1 MVVHTTIEAFTRLIE
16 QKSAFGVWL
25 GMTLEAV
32 GAGTA
37 RMRLPYREEFL
48 RPGGAIHGP
57 IIMAIADY
65 AMYAALMGLSPR
77 GENGVTSNLNMYF
90 LKKSS
95 GKDLI
100 ADARTVRGGARTSV
114 IEVSVYSDGDDD
126 PVAFVTGTYVI
137 PSD

>member
-1 MVVHTTIEAFTRLIE
+1 MAVHITVEDFGRLIE

-25 GMTLEAV
+25 GMKLEEV

-57 IIMAIADY
+57 IIMAVADY
-65 AMYAALMGLSPR
+65 AMYAALMGLHPR

-90 LKKSS
+90 LRKSS

-100 ADARTVRGGARTSV
+100 AEARTVRGGNRVSV
-114 IEVSVYSDGDDD
+114 IEVCVYADDEDD
-126 PVAFVTGTYVI
+126 PVALVTGTYFI
-137 PSD
+137 PND

>member
-1 MVVHTTIEAFTRLIE
+1 MEVHITVEEFDRLID

-25 GMTLEAV
+25 GMKLEAV

-37 RMRLPYREEFL
+37 RMRLPYREEFM

-57 IIMAIADY
+57 IIMAVADY
-65 AMYAALMGLSPR
+65 AMYAALMGLNPR

-90 LKKSS
+90 LRKTT

-100 ADARTVRGGARTSV
+100 AEARTISGGKRTSV
-114 IEVSVYSDGDDD
+114 IEVSVFADGEDD
-126 PVAFVTGTYVI
+126 PVAQVTGTYVI
-137 PSD
+137 PSG

>member
-1 MVVHTTIEAFTRLIE
+1 MAVHTTVEDFGRLIE
-16 QKSAFGVWL
+16 NKSAFGVWL
-25 GMTLEAV
+25 GMKLEEV

-77 GENGVTSNLNMYF
+77 GEKGVTCNLNMYF
-90 LKKSS
+90 LRKST

-100 ADARTVRGGARTSV
+100 AEARTVRGGSRVSV
-114 IEVSVYSDGDDD
+114 IEVSVYTDGEDD
-126 PVAFVTGTYVI
+126 PIALVTGTYII
-137 PSD
+137 PSG

>member
-1 MVVHTTIEAFTRLIE
+1 MAVHITVEQFARLIE

-25 GMTLEAV
+25 GVKLEEV

-37 RMRLPYREEFL
+37 RMRLPYRDEFL
-48 RPGGAIHGP
+48 RPGGAINGP

-65 AMYAALMGLSPR
+65 AMYAALMGLNPR
-77 GENGVTSNLNMYF
+77 GESGVTSNLNMYF

-100 ADARTVRGGARTSV
+100 AEARTIRGGNRVSV
-114 IEVSVYSDGDDD
+114 IEVSVYADGEDE
-126 PVAFVTGTYVI
+126 PVAQASGTYII

>member
-1 MVVHTTIEAFTRLIE
+1 MAAHITVEDFGRLIE

-25 GMTLEAV
+25 GIRLEEV

-65 AMYAALMGLSPR
+65 AMYAALMGLNPR
-77 GENGVTSNLNMYF
+77 GESGVTSNLNMYF
-90 LKKSS
+90 LRKST

-100 ADARTVRGGARTSV
+100 AEARTVRGGSRVSV
-114 IEVSVYSDGDDD
+114 LEVSVYTDGEDD
-126 PVAFVTGTYVI
+126 PIALVTGTYII
-137 PSD
+137 PGD

>member
-1 MVVHTTIEAFTRLIE
+1 MAAHITVEDFGRLIE

-25 GMTLEAV
+25 GIKLEAV
-32 GAGTA
+32 GVGTA

-65 AMYAALMGLSPR
+65 AMYAALMGLNPR
-77 GENGVTSNLNMYF
+77 GESGVTSNLNMYF
-90 LKKSS
+90 LRKST

-100 ADARTVRGGARTSV
+100 AEARTVRGGSRVSV
-114 IEVSVYSDGDDD
+114 LEVSVYTDGEDD
-126 PVAFVTGTYVI
+126 PIALVTGTYII
-137 PSD
+137 PGD

>member
-1 MVVHTTIEAFTRLIE
+1 MAVHITVEEFGRLIE

-25 GMTLEAV
+25 GMKLEEV

-37 RMRLPYREEFL
+37 RMRLPYREKFL

-65 AMYAALMGLSPR
+65 AMYAALMGLNPR
-77 GENGVTSNLNMYF
+77 GESAVTSNLNMYF
-90 LKKSS
+90 LRKST

-100 ADARTVRGGARTSV
+100 AEARTVRGGSRVSV
-114 IEVSVYSDGDDD
+114 IEVSIYADGEDD
-126 PVAFVTGTYVI
+126 PVALVTGTYVI

>member
-1 MVVHTTIEAFTRLIE
+1 MDAHITVDEFDRLIE

-25 GMTLEAV
+25 GMKLEEV

-37 RMRLPYREEFL
+37 RMRLPYREEFM

-65 AMYAALMGLSPR
+65 AMYAALMGLNPR
-77 GENGVTSNLNMYF
+77 GEGGVTSNLNMYF
-90 LKKSS
+90 LRKST

-100 ADARTVRGGARTSV
+100 AEARTVRGGNRTAI
-114 IEVSVYSDGDDD
+114 IEVSVYADGEDE
-126 PVAFVTGTYVI
+126 PIALVTGTYII

>member
-1 MVVHTTIEAFTRLIE
+1 MAAHITVEDFGRLIE

-25 GMTLEAV
+25 GIKLEEV

-65 AMYAALMGLSPR
+65 AMYAALMGLNPR
-77 GENGVTSNLNMYF
+77 GESGVTSNLNMYF
-90 LKKSS
+90 LRKST

-100 ADARTVRGGARTSV
+100 AEARTVRGGSRVSV
-114 IEVSVYSDGDDD
+114 LEVSVYTDGEDD
-126 PVAFVTGTYVI
+126 PIALVTGTYII
-137 PSD
+137 PGD